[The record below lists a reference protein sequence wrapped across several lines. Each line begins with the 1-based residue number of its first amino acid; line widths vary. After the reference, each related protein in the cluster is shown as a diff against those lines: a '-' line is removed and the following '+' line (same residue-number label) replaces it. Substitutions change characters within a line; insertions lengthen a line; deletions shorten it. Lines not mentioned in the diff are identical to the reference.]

1 MYAAGEV
8 FITESYAGTTCPG
21 TVITY
26 TCRALSTNMLQW
38 TVTLPSGQINI
49 NTFTRFGNQLGST
62 QVFQLIGEDDIV
74 LTLTD
79 LGVNSMSSTL
89 STSLSRELDQAEVM
103 CSAIDENF
111 ITSASKIA
119 IITVTGE

>member
-1 MYAAGEV
+1 
-8 FITESYAGTTCPG
+8 
-21 TVITY
+21 
-26 TCRALSTNMLQW
+26 MLQW